1 MMAPTIRQAVVLV
14 GGRGTRLG
22 DLARDTPKPL
32 MPIEGDRRFL
42 DYLVENIARHGLEE
56 IMLIA
61 GHLGDQIEDR
71 YQGRRIHGAEVVVV
85 REPEAA
91 GTAGALVHAADRLD
105 EVFLMAN
112 GDSWF
117 DFNYLALA
125 TALGADDEGA
135 LALRRVEDA
144 RRYGR
149 VDHRNGRVIAFREKD
164 ESLSGPAWISGGV
177 YLLRRSVLER
187 IKALPCSIESEIF
200 PALTAE
206 GRLAAIGFDGDF
218 IDIGLP
224 DTLAQAQAEIPR
236 MARRPAV
243 FFDRDGTLNLDAGY
257 THRVEDLHWTPGA
270 IAAIRAVNDAGR
282 FCIVVTNQAGVA
294 RGLYD
299 EADMDAFHAEMRA
312 VLARH
317 GAHIDAIYH
326 CPFHAEAAVEKWR
339 HPDHPDRKPNPGMI
353 ERAIADWPIE
363 RQASLLIGDRD
374 LDLEAA
380 RRAGLRGVLYEGG
393 DLAAL
398 VRANL

>member
-1 MMAPTIRQAVVLV
+1 MTAPIVRQAVILV

-22 DLARDTPKPL
+22 ELARDTPKPL

-42 DYLVENIARHGLEE
+42 DYLVENIARHGVEE
-56 IMLIA
+56 ILLIA

-71 YQGRRIHGAEVVVV
+71 YHGRRIHGAEVVVV

-91 GTAGALVHAADRLD
+91 GTAGALVHAANRLD
-105 EVFLMAN
+105 DIFLMAN

-144 RRYGR
+144 RRYGM
-149 VDHRNGRVIAFREKD
+149 VEHNDGRVVAFREKD
-164 ESLSGPAWISGGV
+164 ESLTGPAWISGGV
-177 YLLRRSVLER
+177 YLLRRSVVER
-187 IKALPCSIESEIF
+187 IKTLPCSIEAEIF
-200 PALTAE
+200 PALTGE
-206 GRLAAIGFDGDF
+206 GRLAAMGFDGYF

-224 DTLAQAQAEIPR
+224 DTLAQAQAEIPK

-243 FFDRDGTLNLDAGY
+243 FFDRDGTLNIDEGY
-257 THRVEDLHWTPGA
+257 THRLEDLQWTPGA
-270 IAAIRAVNDAGR
+270 IEAIRAVNDAGR

-294 RGLYD
+294 RGLYE
-299 EADMDAFHAEMRA
+299 EADMDKFHAGMQA
-312 VLARH
+312 ALAGH
-317 GAHIDAIYH
+317 GAHIDAFYH
-326 CPFHAEAAVEKWR
+326 CPFHAEASVERWR

-353 ERAIADWPIE
+353 ERAIVEWPIARE
-363 RQASLLIGDRD
+363 GSVLIGDRD
-374 LDLEAA
+374 LDMEAA
-380 RRAGLRGVLYEGG
+380 RRAGVRGVLYAGG

-398 VRANL
+398 VRASL